1 MKRLLIA
8 GFVASVAGQGVLM
21 AQTAAQAGERR
32 AAPTTGGRGAKA
44 AAVPVR
50 TTAVRV
56 SVKDPAGASLDGVKI
71 TLSGAAEGEFSTAAA
86 GTAVLPNI
94 KDGTYRIRCEFEGFI
109 TLERE
114 FQVRGGALTAVD
126 VVLNPAPPPPPPP
139 RAPEP
144 VVTPMAPAG
153 PPVTLSIPDFLEKN
167 FIGRDAIKE
176 SILACK
182 PAETVRLLQMR
193 DGVAQHV
200 HDKVDEIIYVVA
212 GDGTIRV
219 GELTTPIKA
228 GSLAVVPHGAQHAI
242 ERKGKTPLILI
253 STLSGTA
260 CQSAGQSTQ

>member
-1 MKRLLIA
+1 MKRLVIA
-8 GFVASVAGQGVLM
+8 GFVVSVASQGVLI
-21 AQTAAQAGERR
+21 AQTAGRGAVPA
-32 AAPTTGGRGAKA
+32 TGGRGAKA
-44 AAVPVR
+44 APAPVR
-50 TTAVRV
+50 TTTVRV

-71 TLSGAAEGEFSTAAA
+71 TLSGGAEGEFSTAAA

-94 KDGTYRIRCEFEGFI
+94 KDGTYRIRCEFGGFI

-114 FQVRGGALTAVD
+114 FQVRGGALTVVD

-139 RAPEP
+139 PRAPEP
-144 VVTPMAPAG
+144 APATMAAAG

-200 HDKVDEIIYVVA
+200 HDKVDEVIYVVA

-219 GELTTPIKA
+219 GDQSTPIKA
-228 GSLAVVPHGAQHAI
+228 GSLAVVPHGAQHAL
-242 ERKGKTPLILI
+242 ERKGKTPLIVI

-260 CQSAGQSTQ
+260 CQPAGQQTQ